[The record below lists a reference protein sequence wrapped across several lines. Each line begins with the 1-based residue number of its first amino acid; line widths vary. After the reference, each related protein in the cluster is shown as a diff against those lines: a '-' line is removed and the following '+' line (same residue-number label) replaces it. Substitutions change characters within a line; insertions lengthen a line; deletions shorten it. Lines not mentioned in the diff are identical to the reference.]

1 MTVHCR
7 RLIGEGR
14 ERKVSVEI
22 HLECSRHIAAIG
34 RNGNHKLSGCGIPV
48 DWPLRIPINRIH
60 CGNLTG
66 TPSPT
71 IKMQTHVA
79 TLTVTTPHRGQRT
92 IAGIQAKRKHLIVP
106 ARQSHRPERLRIQHQ
121 HHILRAVLPVWVPE
135 PHERAATRLG
145 TGRRER
151 LQEACTA
158 GDR

>member
-106 ARQSHRPERLRIQHQ
+106 ARPSPSARTAWIHRSP
-121 HHILRAVLPVWVPE
+121 AVHASCRRSRLPVPRRV
-135 PHERAATRLG
+135 AARSCGLG
-145 TGRRER
+145 TQTGR
-151 LQEACTA
+151 TA
-158 GDR
+158 LRMWC

>member
-106 ARQSHRPERLRIQHQ
+106 ARQSHRPERLGFTDH
-121 HHILRAVLPVWVPE
+121 
-135 PHERAATRLG
+135 RLHMLLVAFTPSCTQASCRSFMRFRSQ
-145 TGRRER
+145 TGR
-151 LQEACTA
+151 TA
-158 GDR
+158 LRMWC